1 KVWGAAALA
10 IKAHALAKGKRLAS
24 HGELWEYERKLEKT
38 FGDWV
43 SDSWAQATS
52 MHVCFYE
59 GWCSEE
65 DVKKAL
71 ERVKELVEAVEDD
84 LSKG

>member
-1 KVWGAAALA
+1 
-10 IKAHALAKGKRLAS
+10 
-24 HGELWEYERKLEKT
+24 
-38 FGDWV
+38 V